1 MRKLWSVALVVL
13 AVTTTTGIRGTTAGQ
28 DDHEAVLRATLI
40 GANETPPISTD
51 ATGSFKATV
60 FSDGNITFRLT
71 FSNLRANI
79 TQSHIHFAQKNV
91 PGGIMVFL
99 CGPPPATGSNPWA
112 VCPDGQSGVVE
123 GTITA
128 DNVVALA
135 AQGIAVGDLAAA
147 LKAIGQGEGYA
158 NVHSTMFPAG
168 EIRGQVRV
176 RGRLDTDE
184 GE

>member
-1 MRKLWSVALVVL
+1 MQKLSCGVL
-13 AVTTTTGIRGTTAGQ
+13 AVLAITMIGIRLAKADQ
-28 DDHEAVLRATLI
+28 DHREATLRATLV

-91 PGGIMVFL
+91 PGGIMIFL
-99 CGPPPATGSNPWA
+99 CGPAPATGSNPWQ
-112 VCPDGQSGVVE
+112 VCPAAQSGVVE
-123 GTITA
+123 GPITT

-147 LKAIGQGEGYA
+147 LRAIAQGEGYA
-158 NVHSTMFPAG
+158 NVHSTLFPAG

-176 RGRLDTDE
+176 RGDLDKDDDD
-184 GE
+184 

>member
-1 MRKLWSVALVVL
+1 MRKLWSVTLVVL
-13 AVTTTTGIRGTTAGQ
+13 AVTTTGIRGTTAGQ
-28 DDHEAVLRATLI
+28 DDHDAVLRATLI

-60 FSDGNITFRLT
+60 FSDGSITFRLT
-71 FSNLRANI
+71 YSNLRANI

-91 PGGIMVFL
+91 PGGIMIFL
-99 CGPPPATGSNPWA
+99 CGPPPMAGGSNPWA

-123 GTITA
+123 GPITA

-135 AQGIAVGDLAAA
+135 PQGIAAGDLAAA
-147 LKAIGQGEGYA
+147 LKAVGQGEGYA

-176 RGRLDTDE
+176 RGRLDKDE
-184 GE
+184 DD